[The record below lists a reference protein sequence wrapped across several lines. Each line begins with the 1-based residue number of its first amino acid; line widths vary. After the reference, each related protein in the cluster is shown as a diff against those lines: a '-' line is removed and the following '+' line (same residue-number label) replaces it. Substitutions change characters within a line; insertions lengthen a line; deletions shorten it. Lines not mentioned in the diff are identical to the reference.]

1 MQIKVI
7 ELRGEERTKE
17 MADKSR
23 KTKDREKSS

>member
-7 ELRGEERTKE
+7 GLRGEKGTKD

-23 KTKDREKSS
+23 KTKDRVKSS